1 VSHICGK
8 AHLDTVP
15 VRGKLAHFELAAF
28 LAERDPHS
36 YPPDTWRSE
45 YERLALEYPKND
57 PLPIP

>member
-1 VSHICGK
+1 MSHICGK

-15 VRGKLAHFELAAF
+15 VKGKVAHFELAAF
-28 LAERDPHS
+28 LAERDPYN

-45 YERLALEYPKND
+45 YEKLALEYPQNE